1 MSDKP
6 GKARYYLPVY
16 QVYLWFMNNLCARGV
31 PSSIVPGGHE
41 NVESFLKGKFK
52 NVERNVE
59 RKKAQVAT
67 IDNLTNHRRII
78 K

>member
-1 MSDKP
+1 MS
-6 GKARYYLPVY
+6 RFL
-16 QVYLWFMNNLCARGV
+16 RGG